1 MCAGEGP
8 DAGTDPGWGMAKVR
22 LDALLVARGLAPSR
36 QKAQALVLAGLVRVC
51 GQVVDKPGKLLA
63 PDAEVTV
70 ETPEHP
76 WVSRGGVKLLGALE
90 FFGVSPEGK
99 RCLDVGASTGGFTHV
114 LLSRGAREVVAVDV
128 GRGQLDWSLRQ
139 DPRVQV
145 VEGVNARYLKPED
158 VGGGVFDLIT
168 VDVSFISVTLILPR
182 LLPLLAPGGVM
193 CVLVK
198 PQFEVGKGHV
208 GKGGVVRDPQL
219 REAAIQKVMAEAQAL
234 GLKVA
239 SRCPS
244 SLPGPAG
251 NVEEF
256 LLLGL

>member
-1 MCAGEGP
+1 MP
-8 DAGTDPGWGMAKVR
+8 GTPKVR
-22 LDALLVARGLAPSR
+22 LDTLLVERGLAPTR
-36 QKAQALVLAGLVRVC
+36 QKAQALVLAGLVRVF
-51 GQVVDKPGKLLA
+51 GQVVDKPGKLVVA
-63 PDAEVTV
+63 DAELTL
-70 ETPEHP
+70 EPPEHP
-76 WVSRGGVKLLGALE
+76 WVSRGGVKLAGALE

-128 GRGQLDWSLRQ
+128 GKGQLDWNLRQ
-139 DPRVQV
+139 DPRVKV
-145 VEGVNARYLKPED
+145 VEGVNARYLEPAD

-182 LLPLLAPGGVM
+182 LRPLLAPGGFM

-198 PQFEVGKGHV
+198 PQFEVGRGHV
-208 GKGGVVRDPQL
+208 GKGGVVRDLQL
-219 REAAIQKVMAEAQAL
+219 REAAIQKVIGEAQAL
-234 GLKVA
+234 GLEIA

-244 SLPGPAG
+244 PLPGPAG

-256 LLLGL
+256 LLLAHKG